1 MRSARGFTLV
11 EIMVV
16 VVIIGIM
23 VAGGVLALGLADG
36 GERDLT
42 GARERLTDLMNYAR
56 ERAELEGRDYGLQVA
71 SEKYRFVVFD
81 ALTNTWVPTDDRLLK
96 QRSLPAEW
104 QFGADVDGR
113 RVLLVDWDTEGLKNQ
128 DFPIAVFAAGGELN
142 NFELRIGR
150 DTERSKVV
158 FKANNSPEDRGG
170 KRRATLPQPRID
182 VLVDGELV
190 E

>member
-1 MRSARGFTLV
+1 MSRVRGFTLV

-23 VAGGVLALGLADG
+23 VAGGVLALGLAEG

-42 GARERLTDLMNYAR
+42 GARERLTDLMGYAR

-71 SEKYRFVVFD
+71 PEKYRFLVFD
-81 ALTNTWVPTDDRLLK
+81 ALTETWVPTDDRLLK
-96 QRSLPAEW
+96 ERRLPADW

-113 RVLLVDWDTEGLKNQ
+113 RVLLVDWDTKGLRSA
-128 DFPIAVFAAGGELN
+128 DFPVAVFAAGGELN

-150 DTERSKVV
+150 ETDRAKVV
-158 FKANNSPEDRGG
+158 FRANNSPEQRDDR
-170 KRRATLPQPRID
+170 RRQTLPQPRVD
-182 VLVDGELV
+182 VLVDGEPP